1 MEVDWYRAVGTAL
14 MVSII
19 GPLFWLGVNV
29 LENRLR
35 LGWTLLRERLRR
47 RNREKTEAAGRL
59 LK

>member
-1 MEVDWYRAVGTAL
+1 MEIDWYRAVGTAL
-14 MVSII
+14 VVSVI

-29 LENRLR
+29 LENRIR

-47 RNREKTEAAGRL
+47 RHREQAEASGRL